1 MIVCS
6 SNAGARLAGKIIRLK
21 GEKKMADVSKINTLF
36 QSQLIVLNVGPK
48 SFSTA
53 LEKPGL
59 STVQVNWKPIA
70 GGNAEMQKLLELLG
84 Y

>member
-1 MIVCS
+1 
-6 SNAGARLAGKIIRLK
+6 
-21 GEKKMADVSKINTLF
+21 MADVSKINTLF

-53 LEKPGL
+53 LEKQGF

>member
-1 MIVCS
+1 
-6 SNAGARLAGKIIRLK
+6 
-21 GEKKMADVSKINTLF
+21 MADVSKINELF
-36 QSQLIVLNVGPK
+36 QSKLIVLNVGPK

-53 LEKPGL
+53 LEKQGF

-70 GGNAEMQKLLELLG
+70 GGDAEMQKLLQILG